1 MAWPANCRHVR
12 RGYNA
17 AMQRIQAR
25 SAHAADNIARTL
37 RLALAGGLCLLAVA
51 CGGKEDL
58 RGNEP
63 DPEKVLAINPG
74 IDTRQQV
81 AQLLGT
87 PSTTSTFDPNT
98 WYYISK
104 RTHQFAFFDPDIIDQ
119 EVLVVKF
126 DDAGAVRDMY
136 IYGVEDGVV
145 IEPTER
151 TTPTFGQEL
160 TILQQLIG
168 NFGRFNTTEGGV
180 GP

>member
-1 MAWPANCRHVR
+1 MLRFQVFER
-12 RGYNA
+12 RLQDAPRRFRLAFA
-17 AMQRIQAR
+17 A
-25 SAHAADNIARTL
+25 S
-37 RLALAGGLCLLAVA
+37 LALALAA
-51 CGGKEDL
+51 CSGIQDV

-63 DPEKVLAINPG
+63 DPDKVLAVNPG

-104 RTHQFAFFDPDIIDQ
+104 RTTQFAFFDPDIIDQ
-119 EVLVVKF
+119 EVLVVHF
-126 DDAGAVRDMY
+126 DNEGMVSDMF
-136 IYGVEDGVV
+136 IYGVEDGLVV
-145 IEPTER
+145 EPTER
-151 TTPTFGQEL
+151 TTPTYGQEL

-168 NFGRFNTTEGGV
+168 NFGRFNTADQSGN

>member
-1 MAWPANCRHVR
+1 MRVASP
-12 RGYNA
+12 
-17 AMQRIQAR
+17 
-25 SAHAADNIARTL
+25 L
-37 RLALAGGLCLLAVA
+37 RLALIGGLCLLAAA
-51 CGGKEDL
+51 CGGKDDL

-63 DPEKVLAINPG
+63 DPEKVLAVHPG

-87 PSTTSTFDPNT
+87 PSTTGTFDPNT

-104 RTHQFAFFDPDIIDQ
+104 RTNQFAFFEPDIVDQ

-126 DDAGAVRDMY
+126 DDGGTVQDMY

-145 IEPTER
+145 VEPVER

-160 TILQQLIG
+160 TVMQQLIG
-168 NFGRFNTTEGGV
+168 NFGRFNTSESGGGLPG

>member
-1 MAWPANCRHVR
+1 MHASE
-12 RGYNA
+12 
-17 AMQRIQAR
+17 AR
-25 SAHAADNIARTL
+25 SAPGRTRVASPL
-37 RLALAGGLCLLAVA
+37 RLALIGGLCLLAAA
-51 CGGKEDL
+51 CGGKDDL

-63 DPEKVLAINPG
+63 DPEKVLAVHPG

-87 PSTTSTFDPNT
+87 PSTTGTFDPNT

-104 RTHQFAFFDPDIIDQ
+104 RTNQFAFFEPDIVDQ

-126 DDAGAVRDMY
+126 DDGGMVQDMY
-136 IYGVEDGVV
+136 IYGVEDGLVV
-145 IEPTER
+145 EPVER

-160 TILQQLIG
+160 TVMQQLIG
-168 NFGRFNTTEGGV
+168 NFGRFNTSENGGGLPG